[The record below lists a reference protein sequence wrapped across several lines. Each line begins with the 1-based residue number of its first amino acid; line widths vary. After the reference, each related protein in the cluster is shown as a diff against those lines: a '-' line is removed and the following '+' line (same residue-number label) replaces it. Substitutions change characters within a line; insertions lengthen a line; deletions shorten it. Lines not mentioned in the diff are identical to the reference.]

1 MAKTGLA
8 AVMPGIGKEFE
19 IREYPVVDPW
29 PGSIRIKISVANVCG
44 SDIHTWQGDNAASRR
59 TMPFPMIPGHEM
71 MGVVDAL
78 GEGVTTDT
86 NGEKLAVGDA
96 VSDLK

>member
-29 PGSIRIKISVANVCG
+29 PGSIRIKISIANVCG
-44 SDIHTWQGDNAASRR
+44 SDIHTWQGDNAAGRARNRR
-59 TMPFPMIPGHEM
+59 VEIW
-71 MGVVDAL
+71 L
-78 GEGVTTDT
+78 
-86 NGEKLAVGDA
+86 
-96 VSDLK
+96 LK